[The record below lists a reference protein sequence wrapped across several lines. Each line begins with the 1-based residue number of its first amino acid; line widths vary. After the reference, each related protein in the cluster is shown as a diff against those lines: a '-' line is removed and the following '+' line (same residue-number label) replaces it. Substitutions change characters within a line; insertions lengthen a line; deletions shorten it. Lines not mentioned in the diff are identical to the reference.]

1 MRKNAQKPWFHAG
14 EGQQQDTN
22 IKPDK
27 REDKEAL
34 QSASHLEDTCLRD
47 RHRTGDSI

>member
-1 MRKNAQKPWFHAG
+1 MRQNAKESRFYASK
-14 EGQQQDTN
+14 GQQQDTN

-47 RHRTGDSI
+47 RNRSGNRI